1 MKQNLISKWSGEYV
15 KEAENQRRLS
25 AAQDRMDRWSS
36 SSDTIPSS
44 ATSESA
50 LDSGYHIQSSSGYT
64 GAAAGEQSVWNGEP
78 PFGGGPDEEVCA
90 TMHETDFQESR
101 IAMRLNAFGV
111 LLINKF
117 LSWVDGG

>member
-64 GAAAGEQSVWNGEP
+64 GAATVEQSVWNGEP
-78 PFGGGPDEEVCA
+78 PNGGKGAQMKNSVRQCLK
-90 TMHETDFQESR
+90 QISR
-101 IAMRLNAFGV
+101 NRD
-111 LLINKF
+111 
-117 LSWVDGG
+117 SQWD